1 LVNDLNPHESKLY
14 LLAGRDFYL
23 GFLDDFPDYQT
34 QGESLD
40 DLKEH
45 LVDLYK
51 ELTSKNLPG
60 VRQRGELIIA

>member
-1 LVNDLNPHESKLY
+1 MKASFTYWQD
-14 LLAGRDFYL
+14 GDFFL

-51 ELTSKNLPG
+51 ELTSKSLPG

>member
-1 LVNDLNPHESKLY
+1 MKASFTYWQD
-14 LLAGRDFYL
+14 GDFFL

-51 ELTSKNLPG
+51 ELTSNSIPG

>member
-1 LVNDLNPHESKLY
+1 MKASFTYWQD
-14 LLAGRDFYL
+14 GDFFL

-45 LVDLYK
+45 LVDQFK
-51 ELTSKNLPG
+51 DLTSNNLPG